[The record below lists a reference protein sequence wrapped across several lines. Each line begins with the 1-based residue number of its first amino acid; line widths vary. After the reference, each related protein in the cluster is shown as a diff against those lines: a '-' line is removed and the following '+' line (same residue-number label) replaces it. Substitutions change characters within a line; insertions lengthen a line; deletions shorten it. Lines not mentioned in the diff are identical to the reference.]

1 MINKKPD
8 SNNQIEYRTEQKTKL
23 TNKSKKL

>member
-1 MINKKPD
+1 MINKKTD

-23 TNKSKKL
+23 ANKSKKL